1 MKSRRAGLPS
11 RFHHCTCRTSEVLL
25 GFFGPQFH
33 HLWNRKCDFTLG
45 TLVWRARCKASAC
58 SPLQVSGIRWGTN
71 KKSILE
77 LLLFSRPLF
86 YSVEHCLWGKTKK
99 KQRLPVFTV
108 PGDRPNRKTSCV
120 RVLGGPSGNLKYTFF
135 SPSSR
140 SEAVWWRWWKGR
152 TLDSPPLMST
162 PKTGLTAEQT

>member
-1 MKSRRAGLPS
+1 M
-11 RFHHCTCRTSEVLL
+11 LL

-45 TLVWRARCKASAC
+45 TLKSQVWGLCVQPLAREWNSMRHKE
-58 SPLQVSGIRWGTN
+58 TN

-108 PGDRPNRKTSCV
+108 AGDRPNRKNKLCEY
-120 RVLGGPSGNLKYTFF
+120 LWGWPAGNLKYTFS

-152 TLDSPPLMST
+152 TLSSPPLMST
-162 PKTGLTAEQT
+162 PKTPLTAEQT